1 MYVVRNRWRVSFLH
15 SYVFLLPIL
24 VNREGSLPLNVLC
37 RNWKNSCNFP
47 NRTGF
52 EEGLTRDWGLET
64 GGITPLLDVS
74 SVSAFSI
81 IQLLSIKLQVHI
93 IMLNLNMHSGSFGT
107 QSGER
112 FSYISESQPALFRLV
127 EAQKWNKL
135 RKIMRKNEKSIWEKD
150 GSGLSL
156 LGMALGFDAPI
167 DIIKLILDM
176 DRSQASATD
185 LFGATPLH
193 IACLN
198 GASPETISYLL
209 QSQVGIAQLHD
220 RDRRIPLHHMVECLC
235 RDEIDFAEGLHILKL
250 LTSSYPDG
258 INTTDR
264 CDDTPIDLVQVARM
278 GEDPNSEEYER
289 LTNIY
294 RVLRSISILV
304 YRQQKLKWEADGF
317 DSSKSISD
325 QKSISTATTNTGTS
339 CQLSV
344 AISDTNAL
352 KNFNTNLDTNMDV
365 QESEVPPIQR
375 QFSKVSISSSSKSVT
390 KKGKGMS
397 LRFWK
402 R

>member
-1 MYVVRNRWRVSFLH
+1 M
-15 SYVFLLPIL
+15 
-24 VNREGSLPLNVLC
+24 
-37 RNWKNSCNFP
+37 
-47 NRTGF
+47 
-52 EEGLTRDWGLET
+52 LT
-64 GGITPLLDVS
+64 
-74 SVSAFSI
+74 
-81 IQLLSIKLQVHI
+81 
-93 IMLNLNMHSGSFGT
+93 NLNMHSGSFGT

-112 FSYISESQPALFRLV
+112 FSFSSESQPALFRLV

-135 RKIMRKNEKSIWEKD
+135 RKVIRKNEKNLTERD

-156 LGMALGFDAPI
+156 LGMALGFDAPM

-198 GASPETISYLL
+198 GASHETISYLL
-209 QSQVGIAQLHD
+209 QSRQGLAQIHD

-235 RDEIDFAEGLHILKL
+235 RDEIDFTEGLHILKL

-258 INTTDR
+258 IYSSDKFK
-264 CDDTPIDLVQVARM
+264 DTPIDLVQVARM
-278 GEDPNSEEYER
+278 EEDPSSEEYER
-289 LTNIY
+289 LTRIY
-294 RVLRSISILV
+294 RVLRSIGILV
-304 YRQQKLKWEADGF
+304 YRQQKMQWEADGF
-317 DSSKSISD
+317 DSSKSVVSD
-325 QKSISTATTNTGTS
+325 QKSLSTVTTKATSVATS

-352 KNFNTNLDTNMDV
+352 KDFQMNLNV
-365 QESEVPPIQR
+365 QDNQVPRIQ
-375 QFSKVSISSSSKSVT
+375 QQLSKVSICSSSKSGA
-390 KKGKGMS
+390 KKGRGMS

>member
-1 MYVVRNRWRVSFLH
+1 
-15 SYVFLLPIL
+15 
-24 VNREGSLPLNVLC
+24 
-37 RNWKNSCNFP
+37 
-47 NRTGF
+47 
-52 EEGLTRDWGLET
+52 
-64 GGITPLLDVS
+64 
-74 SVSAFSI
+74 
-81 IQLLSIKLQVHI
+81 
-93 IMLNLNMHSGSFGT
+93 MLNLNLHSGSFGT

-135 RKIMRKNEKSIWEKD
+135 RKMMRKNEKSVREKD

-235 RDEIDFAEGLHILKL
+235 RDEIDFVEGLHILKL

-278 GEDPNSEEYER
+278 EEDPNSEEYER

-294 RVLRSISILV
+294 RALRAISIIF
-304 YRQQKLKWEADGF
+304 YRQQKMKWEADGF

-325 QKSISTATTNTGTS
+325 QKSISTATTKATTGSSS

-352 KNFNTNLDTNMDV
+352 KDFNTNMNV

>member
-1 MYVVRNRWRVSFLH
+1 
-15 SYVFLLPIL
+15 
-24 VNREGSLPLNVLC
+24 
-37 RNWKNSCNFP
+37 
-47 NRTGF
+47 
-52 EEGLTRDWGLET
+52 
-64 GGITPLLDVS
+64 
-74 SVSAFSI
+74 
-81 IQLLSIKLQVHI
+81 
-93 IMLNLNMHSGSFGT
+93 MHSGSFGT

-112 FSYISESQPALFRLV
+112 FSYISESQPAFFRLV

-135 RKIMRKNEKSIWEKD
+135 RKAINRKGKDAFKERD

-258 INTTDR
+258 IHTSDKFK
-264 CDDTPIDLVQVARM
+264 DTPIDLVQVARM
-278 GEDPNSEEYER
+278 EEDPNSEEYER

-304 YRQQKLKWEADGF
+304 YRQQKLKWETDGF

-344 AISDTNAL
+344 AVSDTNAL
-352 KNFNTNLDTNMDV
+352 KDFNTNMNV
-365 QESEVPPIQR
+365 QESEVPIQR

-402 R
+402 RDIKEKIE

>member
-1 MYVVRNRWRVSFLH
+1 
-15 SYVFLLPIL
+15 
-24 VNREGSLPLNVLC
+24 
-37 RNWKNSCNFP
+37 
-47 NRTGF
+47 
-52 EEGLTRDWGLET
+52 
-64 GGITPLLDVS
+64 
-74 SVSAFSI
+74 
-81 IQLLSIKLQVHI
+81 
-93 IMLNLNMHSGSFGT
+93 MHSGSFGT

-135 RKIMRKNEKSIWEKD
+135 RKVINRKGKEIFKERD

-156 LGMALGFDAPI
+156 LGMALGFNAPI

-176 DRSQASATD
+176 DRSQVSATD

-209 QSQVGIAQLHD
+209 QSQVGLAQLHD
-220 RDRRIPLHHMVECLC
+220 QDRRIPLHHMVECLC
-235 RDEIDFAEGLHILKL
+235 RDEIDFTEGLHILEL

-258 INTTDR
+258 INTSDKFK
-264 CDDTPIDLVQVARM
+264 DTPIDLVQVARL

-294 RVLRSISILV
+294 SVLRSISILV
-304 YRQQKLKWEADGF
+304 YRQHKMKWEAGGF

-325 QKSISTATTNTGTS
+325 QKSISTATTKATSVATS

-352 KNFNTNLDTNMDV
+352 KDFNMNMNMNV
-365 QESEVPPIQR
+365 QEKEVPPIQR
-375 QFSKVSISSSSKSVT
+375 QFSKVSISSSSKSGT

>member
-1 MYVVRNRWRVSFLH
+1 
-15 SYVFLLPIL
+15 
-24 VNREGSLPLNVLC
+24 
-37 RNWKNSCNFP
+37 
-47 NRTGF
+47 
-52 EEGLTRDWGLET
+52 
-64 GGITPLLDVS
+64 
-74 SVSAFSI
+74 
-81 IQLLSIKLQVHI
+81 
-93 IMLNLNMHSGSFGT
+93 MLKSFGT
-107 QSGER
+107 QSSER
-112 FSYISESQPALFRLV
+112 FSYSSESQPALFRLV

-135 RKIMRKNEKSIWEKD
+135 RKVLRKNEKNLTERD

-156 LGMALGFDAPI
+156 LGMALGFDAPM

-198 GASPETISYLL
+198 GASHETISYLL
-209 QSQVGIAQLHD
+209 QSRQGLTQLHD

-235 RDEIDFAEGLHILKL
+235 RDEIDFTEGLHILKL

-258 INTTDR
+258 INNTDR

-278 GEDPNSEEYER
+278 EEDPSSEEYER
-289 LTNIY
+289 LTRIY
-294 RVLRSISILV
+294 RVLRSIGILV
-304 YRQQKLKWEADGF
+304 YRQQKMKWEADGF
-317 DSSKSISD
+317 DSSKSVVSD
-325 QKSISTATTNTGTS
+325 QKSLSTATTNTGTS

-352 KNFNTNLDTNMDV
+352 KDFQMNLNV
-365 QESEVPPIQR
+365 QDSQVPPIQ
-375 QFSKVSISSSSKSVT
+375 QQLSKVSICSSSKSGA
-390 KKGKGMS
+390 KKGRGLP